1 MKTYTKVAGTIAAL
15 ALIAAPALAHNEAS
29 AASPSVSAKVKA
41 EQHRDE
47 VKQKIQEKKAEI
59 KEKVSDKQKQKIAN
73 FWDNM
78 TKRLEIL
85 IRNQRRL
92 ADQISNRLDKL
103 SAEGKDVTAARAKL
117 ADAKKMIQAA
127 EDALHAGT
135 ASISNIVAQN
145 DPKTALQK
153 VRQLNKDVLEKIKDA
168 HHALVDVMKAVKE
181 ANVKASPTSSPTPTP
196 TVQ

>member
-41 EQHRDE
+41 EQRRDE

-135 ASISNIVAQN
+135 ASIASIVAQN

-181 ANVKASPTSSPTPTP
+181 ANVKTSPTSSPTPTP